1 MDDQIKLSPC
11 PFCEGPPVP
20 IVRRALGGGYFA
32 ADADYGD
39 DGIYAEAFV
48 FCHECGCDGPYPRD
62 RTIYDAAEYLELE
75 AEAVALWQQRDNR
88 HRSMY
93 HGGETEG
100 LNLYPRNPE
109 SPQ

>member
-20 IVRRALGGGYFA
+20 IVRKVFEGGYCA
-32 ADADYGD
+32 KDTDYGE
-39 DGIYAEAFV
+39 GIYAEAFV
-48 FCHECGCDGPYPRD
+48 FCHECGCDGPHPED
-62 RTIYDAAEYLELE
+62 RTLYDADGYAELE

-93 HGGETEG
+93 DGGETEG
-100 LNLYPRNPE
+100 LNLYPRSPE
-109 SPQ
+109 PAHD